1 MESHPE
7 GGLMVKTILIPTDG
21 SEYGRTAID
30 FGVHIAKKLEAQL
43 IGLHVVDIGLMRGP
57 VFSDISGSI
66 GLPPYQDFLPVIEAG
81 LDGRAET
88 VLNAFR
94 ERCEAEGLHPETI
107 KAVGVIDETI
117 IEEGKKTDWI
127 LLAQRG
133 ENFHL
138 AKGGI
143 LGSTA
148 ELVVRNSGKPVL
160 VTPKTYQD
168 IESMAL
174 AYDGSPPAHNALKLA
189 VNLSEKAVWPL
200 TIICITD
207 NQTVADQLH
216 EKIETYLEPFQID
229 CETIIIRG
237 KDSREILKF
246 IQEGSVELLV
256 MGAYGHNRLRQL
268 FIGSTTSDV
277 IRKSEIPVLLT
288 R

>member
-1 MESHPE
+1 
-7 GGLMVKTILIPTDG
+7 MVKTILIPTDG

-30 FGVHIAKKLEAQL
+30 FGVYIAKKLQAQL

-66 GLPPYQDFLPVIEAG
+66 GLPPYQEFLPVIEAG

-88 VLNAFR
+88 VLKAFR
-94 ERCEAEGLHPETI
+94 ERCEAAGLHPETI

-138 AKGGI
+138 GKGGI

-189 VNLSEKAVWPL
+189 VNLSEKAAWPL

-207 NQTVADQLH
+207 NQAVADRLN
-216 EKIETYLEPFQID
+216 EKIEAYLEPFQID

-237 KDSREILKF
+237 KDNREIIKF

-268 FIGSTTSDV
+268 FVGSTTSDV
-277 IRKSEIPVLLT
+277 IQKSRIPVLLT